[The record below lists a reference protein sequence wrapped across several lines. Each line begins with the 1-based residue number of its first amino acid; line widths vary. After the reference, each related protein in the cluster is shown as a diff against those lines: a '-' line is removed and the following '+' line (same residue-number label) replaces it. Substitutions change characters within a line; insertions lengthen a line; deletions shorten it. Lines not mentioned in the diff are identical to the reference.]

1 MVDIF
6 QPSLLET
13 SRSIFYTF
21 RYVCPVSLD
30 CRSMIIRRGKRYP
43 GGGTIR
49 SGGKRWKTKK
59 KKKLGE
65 EENDNRGRYERTL
78 MDGSFHDVIE
88 RGMFSRVPTFDRY
101 QPYQPNIS
109 QCFLLF
115 SPRVEQTGLVYR
127 WRGNKRCKN
136 VAWARATCR
145 LPNLVPRFLDFILE
159 REIVVHVSRH
169 VEEKR
174 GVAEGGTIELIFT
187 RLVI

>member
-1 MVDIF
+1 
-6 QPSLLET
+6 
-13 SRSIFYTF
+13 
-21 RYVCPVSLD
+21 
-30 CRSMIIRRGKRYP
+30 MIIRRGKRYP

-65 EENDNRGRYERTL
+65 EENDNRGRYEGTL

-127 WRGNKRCKN
+127 GNKRCKN
-136 VAWARATCR
+136 VA
-145 LPNLVPRFLDFILE
+145 
-159 REIVVHVSRH
+159 
-169 VEEKR
+169 
-174 GVAEGGTIELIFT
+174 
-187 RLVI
+187 

>member
-21 RYVCPVSLD
+21 RYVCPVSLEGLSID
-30 CRSMIIRRGKRYP
+30 DNS
-43 GGGTIR
+43 
-49 SGGKRWKTKK
+49 SGEAISGRWNDSKRWKAVENEK

-65 EENDNRGRYERTL
+65 EENDNRGRYEGTL

-136 VAWARATCR
+136 VA
-145 LPNLVPRFLDFILE
+145 
-159 REIVVHVSRH
+159 
-169 VEEKR
+169 
-174 GVAEGGTIELIFT
+174 
-187 RLVI
+187 